1 MKKSLRKR
9 VNHKIIN
16 IKRSSRYSDRI
27 VVRLDNKNVFRIPE
41 DVFILKPLHI
51 GDSISR
57 KEIASYDKKMR
68 RQEAKD
74 AAYRLL
80 SFRMRSTWEIKTK
93 LKDKSF
99 TEEEINHTIDFLLK
113 LNYLNDNDFAFT
125 FAKEKIKLKKI
136 GPKLLRLEL
145 IKRGIDQDLST
156 EVIDDC
162 YSHDLVNDLICFH
175 INKRKIEKKALLENK
190 EKKKLTDFLMRKGF
204 DWQSISTV
212 YSEWGLL

>member
-1 MKKSLRKR
+1 M
-9 VNHKIIN
+9 NHKIIN

-41 DVFILKPLHI
+41 DVFILKPLYI

-99 TEEEINHTIDFLLK
+99 TEEEINHTIDSLLK

-136 GPKLLRLEL
+136 GPKLLSLEL

-162 YSHDLVNDLICFH
+162 YSHC
-175 INKRKIEKKALLENK
+175 LLYTSDAADE
-190 EKKKLTDFLMRKGF
+190 
-204 DWQSISTV
+204 
-212 YSEWGLL
+212 